1 MAARWIPLLQTRR
14 CGASQSS
21 QSGTLGAQPP
31 CYLLIKRE
39 FQTGIAPL
47 SKECPS
53 QSPPYPHPPPTS
65 TLSTLAKAKPRCA
78 GQELQSSRGATTS
91 FLSSPSAGPK
101 SHLKAADS
109 CSCVCWKGTQ
119 TYHHQRA
126 PECCTVSVGKR
137 GTFPIKILTSTYNSI
152 CRLQF
157 L

>member
-21 QSGTLGAQPP
+21 QSGTLGEQPL

-53 QSPPYPHPPPTS
+53 QSPTYPHPPPTS
-65 TLSTLAKAKPRCA
+65 TLSTLAKAKPRCT

-101 SHLKAADS
+101 SHLKVADPYR
-109 CSCVCWKGTQ
+109 CVCWKGTQ

-126 PECCTVSVGKR
+126 PECCAVSVGKR
-137 GTFPIKILTSTYNSI
+137 GTFSIKILTSTYISI